1 MKGIFHNYYFYSF
14 PFSPSQR
21 EREREREREVI
32 RFLDCQNFNFIM
44 SILNAIVIKCS
55 RGGSHLIIRE
65 TTTFKN
71 LSGQAR

>member
-14 PFSPSQR
+14 PFSPSQ
-21 EREREREREVI
+21 REREREREVI